1 MQSTL
6 LSRRFALLDSLYR
19 DLRRRTTRL
28 CRRLLTSPTGCARQ
42 CPATLTFYA
51 LFNVLFRFS
60 SNTMIVRLPV
70 SHFPAIVFLFSESSS
85 RVGKFV

>member
-28 CRRLLTSPTGCARQ
+28 CQRLLTSPTGCARQ

-60 SNTMIVRLPV
+60 SIVRLPV
-70 SHFPAIVFLFSESSS
+70 SHFPAIVFLFSECGS
-85 RVGKFV
+85 RVGKFL